1 MRALPTMAR
10 VSCCTLVETTGH
22 GLDWLEASATNPTAF
37 HRSLT
42 QGVERPWWDFLPTAA
57 IIAR

>member
-10 VSCCTLVETTGH
+10 VLLHVGRDHGH
-22 GLDWLEASATNPTAF
+22 GLDWLDASATNPTAF

-42 QGVERPWWDFLPTAA
+42 QGVERPWWDYLPTAA

>member
-1 MRALPTMAR
+1 MAR